1 VTENKAE
8 GLVPH
13 FPICLVKLSALLPY
27 YHTFSFYIALELLK
41 PLCVTVCCYIAQ
53 LAISQTWTWNILHFL
68 CFT

>member
-1 VTENKAE
+1 VTENEAE

-27 YHTFSFYIALELLK
+27 YHTFSFYIALESLKSLLHCLLLHCSACNK
-41 PLCVTVCCYIAQ
+41 PYW
-53 LAISQTWTWNILHFL
+53 SWNVLHLL